1 MDGQAAAKGWPRRDA
16 LGARRPCAASC
27 PQRTALPMPGG
38 ASVRVFVV
46 VQRRPGSVNGSSARA
61 WTRVAAWLRHLWG
74 IRLAVDVLEPGCPR
88 FPRTAEPWRR
98 DMSFWN
104 TCILAYCR
112 LGIAGLSPRAPGTAG
127 SALAALLAPLIFLPL
142 PLWGRL
148 LFLAVIVVTGGLA
161 ATRAEILLGRTDPGE
176 VVIDELAGVWIAL
189 LPLGADQWSWPGA
202 ARPGLGL
209 RPVPPVRHLEALA
222 RARLGNLAARRLGH
236 HAGRYPGRSH
246 GHVLHAGA
254 AGPGLGL
261 GDRGWA
267 RPCGPP
273 GEEGRPF
280 TGAERRD
287 ASPPIFP
294 QARFIRR
301 GCPEGQMPAGWD
313 VALPEQKI
321 KKDAETSFLF
331 SVPCDGE
338 EGILLNSLASFD
350 GPYGCGH
357 GKGRVCCP
365 HPRDATK
372 AHLCQ

>member
-61 WTRVAAWLRHLWG
+61 WTCAAAWLRHLWG

-88 FPRTAEPWRR
+88 VPRTAEPWRR

-161 ATRAEILLGRTDPGE
+161 ATRAEILLGRASGSPCCPWARTSGRGPAWSGPSPCSACSTSGSPGPCTPRKPGCPPAGASCWTISWPVSWPCAACWCCGPWAGSRGSWLGTALRAAWGGRPPFHWRGKE
-176 VVIDELAGVWIAL
+176 RGFPPYLPPSALYSERMPGRPDASRMGCGLAGT
-189 LPLGADQWSWPGA
+189 
-202 ARPGLGL
+202 
-209 RPVPPVRHLEALA
+209 E
-222 RARLGNLAARRLGH
+222 N
-236 HAGRYPGRSH
+236 
-246 GHVLHAGA
+246 
-254 AGPGLGL
+254 
-261 GDRGWA
+261 
-267 RPCGPP
+267 
-273 GEEGRPF
+273 
-280 TGAERRD
+280 
-287 ASPPIFP
+287 
-294 QARFIRR
+294 
-301 GCPEGQMPAGWD
+301 
-313 VALPEQKI
+313 

-331 SVPCDGE
+331 SVPCDGK
-338 EGILLNSLASFD
+338 EGILLNSLASFA